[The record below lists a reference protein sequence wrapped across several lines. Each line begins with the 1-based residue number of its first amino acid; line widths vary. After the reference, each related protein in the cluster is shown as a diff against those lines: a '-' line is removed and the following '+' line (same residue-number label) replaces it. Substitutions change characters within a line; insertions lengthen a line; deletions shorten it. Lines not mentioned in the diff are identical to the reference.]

1 MSEKCPVV
9 LRFAAL
15 FPSDLA
21 RYVLHEERRGR
32 GSEHCVTER
41 KYLNRP
47 NLIGDADWRERL
59 ELEIAAARDEN
70 FAEELAALKRLKRKK
85 EWLAR
90 GKEGPKDPWNA
101 TEAGPLRE
109 VILTVNKDW
118 FETPSD
124 PSKLFDTA
132 EKERREADFTAHA
145 CEWLTSRFG
154 DMVVTARADHDETAL
169 HLHAIIVPWVEKTS
183 GRRGTQRLIQPTSH
197 PLIASYEAAQ
207 DDVGAFFAPLGL
219 RRGEARARARREA
232 KGAAEAAR
240 KRVRDAGGSE
250 AEAQAAWDK
259 AMEAAPQW
267 VQHKPTHIWRQE
279 EQDRLDRKD
288 RELKEQEATLAASD
302 AQLASKADWLE
313 NRAATLTKRETAVAD
328 REAETD
334 AAAAVLEAVG
344 AGQVDPERLD
354 QPEELARLAA
364 AAPDLHRRMT
374 ASPAKAGPIRQR
386 LANAFRSTRQQA
398 LRAADALVA
407 ERLGAADRLAAAAGA
422 LRDAMLLALPKG
434 LRDKILA
441 HVSTVSQAFDDA
453 QAALSTRERTE
464 ARDTRRD
471 DER

>member
-1 MSEKCPVV
+1 MSQKCPVV

-15 FPSDLA
+15 FPTDLA

-41 KYLNRP
+41 KHLNRP
-47 NLIGDADWRERL
+47 NLIGDADWKERL
-59 ELEIAAARDEN
+59 LLEIATARAEN

-169 HLHAIIVPWVEKTS
+169 HLHAILVPWVEKTS

-219 RRGEARARARREA
+219 RRGEARAKARREA

-240 KRVRDAGGSE
+240 KQVRDAGGSE
-250 AEAQAAWDK
+250 GEAQAAWDA

-267 VQHKPTHIWRQE
+267 VQHKPTHIWREE

-288 RELKEQEATLAASD
+288 RGLNGKAADLAARD
-302 AQLASKADWLE
+302 AQLATKAEGLE
-313 NRAATLTKRETAVAD
+313 AVAAELTKRRSAVAD
-328 REAETD
+328 REAEID
-334 AAAAVLEAVG
+334 AAVAVLDAVQ
-344 AGQVDPERLD
+344 AGHADPGCLD
-354 QPEELARLAA
+354 NPEELDRMATV
-364 AAPDLHRRMT
+364 APDLHRRMT
-374 ASPAKAGPIRQR
+374 AAPGRAGQIRRRLAEVFRATRQR
-386 LANAFRSTRQQA
+386 ANLAAETRI
-398 LRAADALVA
+398 A
-407 ERLGAADRLAAAAGA
+407 ERLGAADRLAAAAEA
-422 LRDAMLLALPKG
+422 LRDAVLSRLPKG
-434 LRDKILA
+434 LLDRILP
-441 HVSTVSQAFDDA
+441 HVDTASQAFDEA
-453 QAALSTRERTE
+453 KAALPGRERDRS
-464 ARDTRRD
+464 ARD
-471 DER
+471 DEGM

>member
-1 MSEKCPVV
+1 MSQKCPVV

-32 GSEHCVTER
+32 GSEHCVVER
-41 KYLNRP
+41 KHLNRL
-47 NLIGDADWRERL
+47 NLIGNADWKERL
-59 ELEIAAARDEN
+59 DLEIAAARDEN

-132 EKERREADFTAHA
+132 EKERRESEFTARA
-145 CEWLTSRFG
+145 CKWLASRFG
-154 DMVVTARADHDETAL
+154 DMVVTARADADESAL

-197 PLIASYEAAQ
+197 PLIKSYEAAQ

-219 RRGEARARARREA
+219 RRGEARAKARREA

-240 KRVRDAGGSE
+240 KQVRDAGGSE
-250 AEAQAAWDK
+250 AAAQAAWDE
-259 AMEAAPQW
+259 AMAAAPQW
-267 VQHKPTHIWRQE
+267 VQHKPTHIWREE

-288 RELKEQEATLAASD
+288 RELKTQETTLAAREVAVQAGEKKLTADKTELDS
-302 AQLASKADWLE
+302 QRKAI
-313 NRAATLTKRETAVAD
+313 RARED
-328 REAETD
+328 E
-334 AAAAVLEAVG
+334 VG
-344 AGQVDPERLD
+344 AAEAILEVMATGAVDPAMMD
-354 QPEELARLAA
+354 QPDALDRLAA
-364 AAPDLHRRMT
+364 GAPEHHRRVT
-374 ASPAKAGPIRQR
+374 ASTDGALGLRQR
-386 LANAFRSTRQQA
+386 LARAFRSIGTRA
-398 LRAADALVA
+398 TDAAQK
-407 ERLGAADRLAAAAGA
+407 EIADRLDAAVRLADAARAFRDSLMAAIPPVLRDRLARQTGDAGRLLDEAEAAAGRHPP
-422 LRDAMLLALPKG
+422 LGGRPEPG
-434 LRDKILA
+434 
-441 HVSTVSQAFDDA
+441 SGG
-453 QAALSTRERTE
+453 
-464 ARDTRRD
+464 
-471 DER
+471 

>member
-1 MSEKCPVV
+1 MSLERPVV

-15 FPSDLA
+15 FPTDLA
-21 RYVLHEERRGR
+21 HYVLHEERRGR

-41 KYLNRP
+41 KHLNRL

-59 ELEIAAARDEN
+59 DLEIAAARAEN
-70 FAEELAALKRLKRKK
+70 FAEELVALKRLKRKK

-90 GKEGPKDPWNA
+90 GTEGPKDPWNA

-124 PSKLFDTA
+124 PSKLFDNA

-219 RRGEARARARREA
+219 RRGEARAKARREA
-232 KGAAEAAR
+232 KEAAEAAR
-240 KRVRDAGGSE
+240 KAANDSCASA
-250 AEAQAAWDK
+250 AEAQAAWDA

-288 RELKEQEATLAASD
+288 RELQRRQADLQARD
-302 AQLASKADWLE
+302 AQLATKAKGLE
-313 NRAATLTKRETAVAD
+313 AVGAELTKRQSAVAD
-328 REAETD
+328 REVEID
-334 AAAAVLEAVG
+334 AAVAVLDAVEAG
-344 AGQVDPERLD
+344 RCDPGRLD
-354 QPEELARLAA
+354 HPEELDRLAA
-364 AAPDLHRRMT
+364 VAPDLHRRMMAT
-374 ASPAKAGPIRQR
+374 PTRAGQIRRRLAEVFRATRQR
-386 LANAFRSTRQQA
+386 AKLAAEKR
-398 LRAADALVA
+398 LA
-407 ERLGAADRLAAAAGA
+407 ERLGAADRLAAAAEA
-422 LRDAMLLALPKG
+422 LRDAVLSRVPKALLDRILPLVDTASQAFEEAKAALPK
-434 LRDKILA
+434 RDRER
-441 HVSTVSQAFDDA
+441 
-453 QAALSTRERTE
+453 STR
-464 ARDTRRD
+464 DGD
-471 DER
+471 GK